1 VITFGR
7 NGRSQSPESAIVHAV
22 LDALAPFGIAHLD
35 MPLTPQKIWAAI
47 QSAGAEQ
54 NRHPREGGGPGPTV

>member
-1 VITFGR
+1 
-7 NGRSQSPESAIVHAV
+7 VHAV

-47 QSAGAEQ
+47 QTAHANSAGPAACVL
-54 NRHPREGGGPGPTV
+54 RDSRSAASSG

>member
-1 VITFGR
+1 V
-7 NGRSQSPESAIVHAV
+7 
-22 LDALAPFGIAHLD
+22 PFGIAHLD

-54 NRHPREGGGPGPTV
+54 NRHPREGGGPGPTVQELATTGFPLSRE